1 MHLNSMILRVGAL
14 CFLAVA
20 GSGYALQSFFAPQD
34 VAGAR
39 LAGPDGDQ
47 PVVSAS
53 LTPDPTPQD
62 VMTDAGTPAGRFAA
76 LDDAAPRPQPADDF
90 RALATALDT
99 PECSTALRLEAA
111 PAGMIDLSLSA
122 PCETMARVLVE
133 HAGLAF
139 TLRTSATGA
148 AQVTLPAMTPMAE
161 VSVMFDDGRMLRDTV
176 AVPAAAA
183 YDRVALQWQGAD
195 AFALQA
201 YEFGAEFG
209 APGHIHRDNP
219 TDAGGDVTG
228 RLTALGDPTVLWPLQ
243 TEVYTYP
250 AAYRMADGGIR
261 LETEAMITE
270 HTCGREVSAETI
282 VAKAG
287 AVQPVAVIGATL
299 PPCDGADGF
308 IVLRHDLGG
317 IRSAMN

>member
-1 MHLNSMILRVGAL
+1 
-14 CFLAVA
+14 
-20 GSGYALQSFFAPQD
+20 
-34 VAGAR
+34 
-39 LAGPDGDQ
+39 
-47 PVVSAS
+47 
-53 LTPDPTPQD
+53 
-62 VMTDAGTPAGRFAA
+62 
-76 LDDAAPRPQPADDF
+76 
-90 RALATALDT
+90 
-99 PECSTALRLEAA
+99 
-111 PAGMIDLSLSA
+111 
-122 PCETMARVLVE
+122 
-133 HAGLAF
+133 
-139 TLRTSATGA
+139 
-148 AQVTLPAMTPMAE
+148 
-161 VSVMFDDGRMLRDTV
+161 MFDDGRMLRDTV